1 MVKRFIA
8 FIVTVLLVL
17 SSAGCWSRRE
27 IEKLAMATMLTYDKV
42 TVDGREKWMVSGT
55 FIIPGALAAEGPLGG
70 KGGETSDKA
79 TLLVSG
85 VGNTVWE
92 AARNLSTRLPRREYI
107 AHTNIII
114 FSEKVAREGVDQIID
129 AFLRSKDIRLNT
141 WVLVTKGQALDVL
154 KTEPE
159 MEQLLSQEIIGLVQ
173 NNQPTV
179 SKAVTT
185 DIKSFINQLIT
196 PGQDAVASYI
206 EIFKRDEETGENK
219 TQGSSTD
226 DEPQKALRLIGA
238 SVFRKEKLAGFLDD
252 LETKG
257 FLYGIGKAKQG
268 TISINVHEPD
278 KNDVVFAMTR
288 SSSKIIPKV
297 DRDEITFIIEIFA
310 EGDLQQHEDTK
321 PIADPKTMKTI
332 EERAAQEIKAMV
344 EKALNKAQKEF
355 EADIFG
361 LGDRLHKRYPQI
373 WKQVEKNWRDIYPD
387 IEVTVKVDAKIR
399 RTGLITDTPIIR

>member
-55 FIIPGALAAEGPLGG
+55 FIIPGALAAEGPL
-70 KGGETSDKA
+70 
-79 TLLVSG
+79 
-85 VGNTVWE
+85 
-92 AARNLSTRLPRREYI
+92 
-107 AHTNIII
+107 
-114 FSEKVAREGVDQIID
+114 
-129 AFLRSKDIRLNT
+129 IRLNT
-141 WVLVTKGQALDVL
+141 WILVTKGQALDVL

-219 TQGSSTD
+219 TQGSSTE

-332 EERAAQEIKAMV
+332 EERTAQEIKAMV

-361 LGDRLHKRYPQI
+361 LGDR
-373 WKQVEKNWRDIYPD
+373 
-387 IEVTVKVDAKIR
+387 T
-399 RTGLITDTPIIR
+399 